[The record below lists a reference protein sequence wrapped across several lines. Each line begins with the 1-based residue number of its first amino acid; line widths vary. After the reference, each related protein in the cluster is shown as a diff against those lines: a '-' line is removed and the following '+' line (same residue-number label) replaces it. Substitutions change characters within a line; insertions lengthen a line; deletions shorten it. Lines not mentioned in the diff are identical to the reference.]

1 MSPRNPVFGPTVRS
15 FLEVYPGSS
24 GPAGLRIG
32 CDATRRVDGQLHLW
46 FSVEGASPLR
56 LPGARPL
63 DERSRTDG
71 LWQHTCCE
79 AFIEFEGG
87 YYEFNLSPSG
97 DWALY
102 RFTGYRA
109 GMSNPEIASPVVK
122 AHRNGDLWQLQAHI
136 DLSGLQKLQHNRPW
150 RMGLSAVMETKD
162 GQKTYWALAHPS
174 DKPDFHHPD
183 SFALVLPAPELP

>member
-1 MSPRNPVFGPTVRS
+1 MSPRNPVFGPTVRTS
-15 FLEVYPGSS
+15 LAPYPGSR
-24 GPAGLRIG
+24 GPAGLRIA
-32 CDATRRVDGQLHLW
+32 CDATRRADGQLHLW
-46 FSVEGASPLR
+46 FSVAGAGPLR
-56 LPGARPL
+56 LPLSLPL
-63 DERSRTDG
+63 AETSRKDG
-71 LWQHTCCE
+71 LWEQTCCE

-87 YYEFNLSPSG
+87 YYEFNLSPAG

-102 RFTGYRA
+102 QFAGYRA
-109 GMSNPEIASPVVK
+109 GGSSPEIAAPVVQ
-122 AHRNGDLWQLQAHI
+122 AHRHGDLWQLQAYI
-136 DLSGLQKLQHNRPW
+136 DLSSSPLLRHDRSW